1 MTKEQLEIIIAMLAG
16 QTAAIVHLSLKVA
29 EISNADKKEFADSY
43 RKTAN
48 LLAET
53 TRNREIIAMTLN
65 QIANGMD
72 SSHPAGPRDISD
84 EIRDMLH

>member
-1 MTKEQLEIIIAMLAG
+1 MTKEQLEVIIAMLAG

-29 EISNADKKEFADSY
+29 EISNKDKKEFADSY
-43 RKTAN
+43 RRTAN

-72 SSHPAGPRDISD
+72 SSQPAGPRDISD
-84 EIRDMLH
+84 DISDMLH

>member
-1 MTKEQLEIIIAMLAG
+1 MLAG
-16 QTAAIVHLSLKVA
+16 QSAVLVHLSLKVA
-29 EISNADKKEFADSY
+29 EISNLDKAEFADSY

-53 TRNREIIAMTLN
+53 TRNRDVIAMTLT

-72 SSHPAGPRDISD
+72 SSRQESSRDLSD
-84 EIRDMLH
+84 LIRSMLH